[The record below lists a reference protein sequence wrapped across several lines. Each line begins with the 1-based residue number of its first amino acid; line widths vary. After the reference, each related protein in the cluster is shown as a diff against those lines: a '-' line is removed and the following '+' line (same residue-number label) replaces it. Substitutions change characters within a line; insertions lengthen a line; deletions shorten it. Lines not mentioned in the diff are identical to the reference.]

1 MYLQKLLLFFEPER
15 DLISVAFESFS
26 AYSTVGLSLNL
37 TPYLSYPSK
46 TVIIVVMFIGRIG
59 MLNIL
64 IGFLRQTNNQFYE
77 YPKEN
82 ILIN

>member
-1 MYLQKLLLFFEPER
+1 MWKQISDYYNHHKKLFIWIVVI
-15 DLISVAFESFS
+15 LIS
-26 AYSTVGLSLNL
+26 
-37 TPYLSYPSK
+37 
-46 TVIIVVMFIGRIG
+46 IIVVMFIGRIG